1 MKYLQKLGKS
11 LMLPVACLPVA
22 AILMGIGYWI
32 DPTGWGANSAVA
44 GFLIKAG
51 GAIVDNMAILF
62 AIGVGVGMSK
72 DGEGTAALAALI
84 SWLMIQTLL
93 SPGAYAMFTGIAVA
107 DVPAAFGKL
116 NNQFIGIVSGVLGAA
131 CYNKFSKTK
140 LPDAIAFFSG
150 RRCVAIITAGAT
162 LVVVLA
168 LALVWPLV
176 YNGLVSFGELIV
188 TAGPVGA
195 GIYGFLNRILIPVG
209 LHHALNSVFWFDVAG
224 INDLGKFWSASLGGI
239 KGQTGM
245 YMTGFFPVMMFG
257 LPAACLAMVHTAKTA
272 KKKIAASLLFSG
284 SVAAFFVG
292 ITEPI
297 EFAFMFLAPPLYAVH
312 AVLTGTSLAICAA
325 LPVRCGFNFS
335 AGLVD
340 WFLSFKAPMAV
351 NPFFV
356 IPIGLV
362 YSVIYYVVFRFL
374 ITKFNFKTPGREEDD
389 ESSDEEK
396 NVTVSNDFTKI
407 AEICIAGLG
416 GKANIVST
424 EYCATRLRTEIRDPL
439 LVDEKH
445 IKTAG
450 IAGVIRPGKN
460 SVQVIIGTKVQFVAD
475 EVTRLLASNIE
486 IAASKKLGDSAPEAP
501 MEKAAPKKPIIIDT
515 SKVDKASA
523 KKILAPVAGM
533 VKAICESIDPAH
545 QSEALGKGV
554 CVMPEGGKIFAPF
567 DGKVDMIFDTKHAI
581 NLLSHDGVELLIHCG
596 IDTVK
601 LGGKG
606 FTMHIAEG
614 DAIKTGQLLFEY
626 DQDVISRAGYSLETQ
641 VVVTNTDAY
650 KAITQA
656 KAGTT
661 AVGDVV
667 LYVE

>member
-1 MKYLQKLGKS
+1 MMKYLQKLGKS

-32 DPTGWGANSAVA
+32 DPTGWGANSVVA
-44 GFLIKAG
+44 AFLIKAG
-51 GAIVDNMAILF
+51 GVIIDNMAILF

-93 SPGAYAMFTGIAVA
+93 SPAVYAMFTGIPVA
-107 DVPAAFGKL
+107 EVPAAFGKL
-116 NNQFIGIVSGVLGAA
+116 NNQFIGIVSGLLGAT

-140 LPDAIAFFSG
+140 LPDAVAFFSG

-162 LVVVLA
+162 LVVVLV
-168 LALVWPLV
+168 LAFVWPLV
-176 YNGLVSFGELIV
+176 YNGLVSFGEIIV
-188 TAGPVGA
+188 TAGPAGA

-224 INDLGKFWSASLGGI
+224 INDLGKFWSAALGGI
-239 KGQTGM
+239 RGQTGM

-272 KKKIAASLLFSG
+272 KKKIAAGLLFSG

-340 WFLSFKAPMAV
+340 WVLSFKAPMAV
-351 NPFFV
+351 NPLIIV
-356 IPIGLV
+356 PMGAAYAL
-362 YSVIYYVVFRFL
+362 IYYTVFRFL
-374 ITKFNFKTPGREEDD
+374 ITKFNFKTPGREDDD
-389 ESSDEEK
+389 EVGQEEK
-396 NVTVSNDFTKI
+396 TVTASDDFTKI

-416 GKANIVST
+416 GRNNIAST
-424 EYCATRLRTEIRDPL
+424 EYCATRLRAEIKDPS
-439 LVDEKH
+439 LVDEKK

-450 IAGVIRPGKN
+450 VAGVIRPGKN

-475 EVTRLLASNIE
+475 EVSRLLAS
-486 IAASKKLGDSAPEAP
+486 KTGK
-501 MEKAAPKKPIIIDT
+501 
-515 SKVDKASA
+515 
-523 KKILAPVAGM
+523 KKIFAPVAGN
-533 VKAICESIDPAH
+533 VKAIKESIDPAH
-545 QSEALGKGV
+545 QAETLGKGV

-567 DGKVDMIFDTKHAI
+567 DGTVDMVFDTKHAV
-581 NLLSHDGVELLIHCG
+581 NLVSNDGIELLIHCG

-601 LGGKG
+601 LAGVG
-606 FTMHIAEG
+606 FTAHVAEG
-614 DAIKTGQLLFEY
+614 DAIKAGDLLLEY
-626 DQDVISRAGYSLETQ
+626 DADIIRRAGYSLETQ
-641 VVVTNTDAY
+641 VVVINTGTY
-650 KAITQA
+650 KAVTLA
-656 KAGTT
+656 KTGAT

-667 LYVE
+667 LFVE